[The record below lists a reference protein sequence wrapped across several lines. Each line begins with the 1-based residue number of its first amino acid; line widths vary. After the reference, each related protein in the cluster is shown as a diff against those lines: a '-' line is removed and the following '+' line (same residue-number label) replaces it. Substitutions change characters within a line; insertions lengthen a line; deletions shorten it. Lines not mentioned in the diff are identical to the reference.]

1 MSEVSHKTRSRVSLS
16 SRLSHRSR
24 ASEAAAL
31 ARAEAEAMKA
41 QIAFAEQE
49 AKIKQ
54 AFAEQEAK
62 IKQEKACLEASLE
75 VLSLKKSAAA
85 ATAKAQVLEAALE
98 TDNHFNDKQDI
109 QSDLQQEAAIRRTE
123 EYVREHSQI
132 LHQSDPIAED
142 GNEYPHSNASFPL
155 QQSSHQQNASCQDP
169 PFTADASC
177 YAPPM
182 RNSRGQIF
190 QEDPAMDSKRR
201 DTPRYCSDPPEGYS
215 YPRPP
220 VKKGT
225 CTHSSDARI
234 IPPANHYTDSLAHN
248 QVTSDLFYLLLIIYI
263 KQVTGTYTV

>member
-41 QIAFAEQE
+41 QI
-49 AKIKQ
+49 

-155 QQSSHQQNASCQDP
+155 QQSFHQQNASCQDP

-190 QEDPAMDSKRR
+190 QEDPAMDSKRC
-201 DTPRYCSDPPEGYS
+201 DTPRYCSDPPDGYS
-215 YPRPP
+215 YPRPA
-220 VKKGT
+220 VEKGT
-225 CTHSSDARI
+225 YTHSSDARM